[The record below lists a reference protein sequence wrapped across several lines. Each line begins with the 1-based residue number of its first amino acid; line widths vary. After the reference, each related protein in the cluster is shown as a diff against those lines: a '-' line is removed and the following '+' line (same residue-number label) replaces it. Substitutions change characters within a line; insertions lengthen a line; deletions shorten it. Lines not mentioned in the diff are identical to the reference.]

1 MLATRALTPVARLL
15 LALQALLV
23 LTGGAVRVTGSGLGC
38 PTWPECTSESYFP
51 VEGQAEGAFH
61 AWIEF
66 GNRLLTFALLFAAIA
81 MIAVVLR
88 AGRRDLR
95 LLALAQIAG
104 IFGQGILGGITVLT
118 KLNPISVASHF
129 ILSIILIAAAQSLL
143 TRIRFTKINQPAK
156 SNYLTF
162 HTALTFLVIV
172 AGTLVTGAG
181 PHAGDSETPRLDI
194 HVPLVAGI
202 HGYLVVALIL
212 LTLAGIYKK
221 FNNFADSTQRLLSI
235 FLGITLAQGVIGYAQ
250 YLLGVPEEL
259 VVLHLLGSS
268 ILWIAAWRV
277 RLTQFYIFHNENSSH
292 K

>member
-38 PTWPECTSESYFP
+38 PTWPECTSDSYFP

-81 MIAVVLR
+81 MVAVVLR

-104 IFGQGILGGITVLT
+104 IFGQGVLGGITVLT
-118 KLNPISVASHF
+118 NLNPISVASHF
-129 ILSIILIAAAQSLL
+129 ILSIILIAAAQTLL
-143 TRIRFTKINQPAK
+143 TRTRSVKVVNPKK
-156 SNYLTF
+156 SNYLTL
-162 HTALTFLVIV
+162 HTVLTFIVIV

-181 PHAGDSETPRLDI
+181 PHAGDSETPRLDVAVEI
-194 HVPLVAGI
+194 VAGI

-212 LTLAGIYKK
+212 LTLIGIYKR
-221 FNNFADSTQRLLSI
+221 FNNFANSTQRLLSI

-250 YLLGVPEEL
+250 YLLGVPEGL
-259 VVLHLLGSS
+259 VILHLLGSS

-277 RLTQFYIFHNENSSH
+277 RLTQFYTFE
-292 K
+292 KAE

>member
-88 AGRRDLR
+88 TGRRDLR
-95 LLALAQIAG
+95 LLALGQIAG

-129 ILSIILIAAAQSLL
+129 ILSIILIAAAQSLV
-143 TRIRFTKINQPAK
+143 TRTHSAK
-156 SNYLTF
+156 VALPQRSNYLTA
-162 HTALTFLVIV
+162 HTLLTFIVIV

-194 HVPLVAGI
+194 AVELVAGI
-202 HGYLVVALIL
+202 HGYLVVVLIL
-212 LTLAGIYKK
+212 LTLAGIYKR
-221 FNNFADSTQRLLSI
+221 FSNFADNTQRLLAI
-235 FLGITLAQGVIGYAQ
+235 FLAITLAQGVIGYAQ
-250 YLLGVPEEL
+250 YLLGVPEGL
-259 VVLHLLGSS
+259 VILHLLGSS

-277 RLTQFYIFHNENSSH
+277 RLTQFYSFE
-292 K
+292 KAE

>member
-81 MIAVVLR
+81 MVAVVLR

-95 LLALAQIAG
+95 LLALGQIAG

-143 TRIRFTKINQPAK
+143 TRTRASKLPHPEK
-156 SNYLTF
+156 SRYLTA
-162 HTALTFLVIV
+162 HTLLTFIVIV

-194 HVPLVAGI
+194 AVEIVAGI
-202 HGYLVVALIL
+202 HGYLVVVLIL
-212 LTLAGIYKK
+212 LTLAGIYKR
-221 FNNFADSTQRLLSI
+221 FANFADNTQRLLAI
-235 FLGITLAQGVIGYAQ
+235 FLAITLAQGVIGYAQ
-250 YLLGVPEEL
+250 YLLGVPEGL
-259 VVLHLLGSS
+259 VILHLLGSS

-277 RLTQFYIFHNENSSH
+277 RLTQFYTFE
-292 K
+292 KAE

>member
-38 PTWPECTSESYFP
+38 PTWPECTSDSYFP

-143 TRIRFTKINQPAK
+143 TRTRFAKIDKPAK
-156 SNYLTF
+156 SHYLTL
-162 HTALTFLVIV
+162 HTTLTFVVIV

-221 FNNFADSTQRLLSI
+221 FSNFAESTQRLLAV

-277 RLTQFYIFHNENSSH
+277 RLTQFYIFPSNVVSH

>member
-38 PTWPECTSESYFP
+38 PTWPECTTDSYFP

-88 AGRRDLR
+88 TGRRDLR
-95 LLALAQIAG
+95 LLALGQIAG
-104 IFGQGILGGITVLT
+104 IFGQGVLGGITVLT

-143 TRIRFTKINQPAK
+143 TRTHSTRVANPER
-156 SNYLTF
+156 SHYLTG
-162 HTALTFLVIV
+162 HTLLTFIVIV

-181 PHAGDSETPRLDI
+181 PHAGDSETPRLNI
-194 HVPLVAGI
+194 AVELVAGI
-202 HGYLVVALIL
+202 HGYLVLVLIL
-212 LTLAGIYKK
+212 LTLAGIYKRLS
-221 FNNFADSTQRLLSI
+221 NFADNTQRLLAI

-250 YLLGVPEEL
+250 YLLGVPEGL
-259 VVLHLLGSS
+259 VILHLLGSS

-277 RLTQFYIFHNENSSH
+277 RLTQFYILET

>member
-1 MLATRALTPVARLL
+1 MLATKALTPVARLL

-38 PTWPECTSESYFP
+38 PTWPECTADSYFP

-95 LLALAQIAG
+95 LLALGQIAG

-129 ILSIILIAAAQSLL
+129 VLSIILIAAAQSLL
-143 TRIRFTKINQPAK
+143 TRTRATKLLHPAK
-156 SNYLTF
+156 SNYLTA
-162 HTALTFLVIV
+162 HTILTFIVIV

-194 HVPLVAGI
+194 AVELVAGI
-202 HGYLVVALIL
+202 HGYLVVVLIL
-212 LTLAGIYKK
+212 LTLLGIYKR
-221 FNNFADSTQRLLSI
+221 FNNFANGTQRLLAV
-235 FLGITLAQGVIGYAQ
+235 FLGITLVQGVIGYAQ
-250 YLLGVPEEL
+250 YLLGVPEGL
-259 VVLHLLGSS
+259 VILHLLGSS
-268 ILWIAAWRV
+268 ILWISAWRV
-277 RLTQFYIFHNENSSH
+277 RLTQFYTFEQE

>member
-38 PTWPECTSESYFP
+38 PTWPECTSDSYFP

-81 MIAVVLR
+81 MVAVVLR

-104 IFGQGILGGITVLT
+104 IFGQGVLGGITVLT
-118 KLNPISVASHF
+118 NLNPISVASHF
-129 ILSIILIAAAQSLL
+129 ILSIILIAAAQTLL
-143 TRIRFTKINQPAK
+143 TRTRSVKVVNPKK
-156 SNYLTF
+156 SNYLTL
-162 HTALTFLVIV
+162 HTVLTFIVIV

-181 PHAGDSETPRLDI
+181 PHAGDSETPRLDVAVEI
-194 HVPLVAGI
+194 VAGI

-212 LTLAGIYKK
+212 LTLIGIYKR
-221 FNNFADSTQRLLSI
+221 FNNFANSTQRLLSI

-250 YLLGVPEEL
+250 YLLGVPEGL
-259 VVLHLLGSS
+259 VILHLLGSS

-277 RLTQFYIFHNENSSH
+277 RLSQFYTFDKAE
-292 K
+292 

>member
-1 MLATRALTPVARLL
+1 MSATRLVTPVARLL

-38 PTWPECTSESYFP
+38 PTWPECTADSYTP
-51 VEGQAEGAFH
+51 VAGQAEGALH

-66 GNRLLTFALLFAAIA
+66 GNRLLTFLLFFAAVA
-81 MIAVVLR
+81 MVIVVIR

-95 LLALAQIAG
+95 LLALSQIAG
-104 IFGQGILGGITVLT
+104 IFGQAILGGITVLT
-118 KLNPISVASHF
+118 KLNPFSVASHF
-129 ILSIILIAAAQSLL
+129 ILSIILIAAAHSLL
-143 TRIRFTKINQPAK
+143 IRSESERIAEPKR
-156 SNYLTF
+156 SRYLTI
-162 HTALTFLVIV
+162 HTLLTFIVIA

-194 HVPLVAGI
+194 PVATVAAI

-212 LTLAGIYKK
+212 LTITGIYKR
-221 FNNFADSTQRLLSI
+221 FNNFANDTQRYLTIMLTIS
-235 FLGITLAQGVIGYAQ
+235 LAQGVIGYAQ
-250 YLLGVPEEL
+250 YLLGVPEGL
-259 VVLHLLGSS
+259 VAAHLLGSA

-277 RLTQFYIFHNENSSH
+277 RLTQFYTLN

>member
-51 VEGQAEGAFH
+51 VEGQAEGAFR

-88 AGRRDLR
+88 TGRRDLR
-95 LLALAQIAG
+95 LLALGQIAG

-129 ILSIILIAAAQSLL
+129 ILSIILIAAAQSLV
-143 TRIRFTKINQPAK
+143 TRTHSAK
-156 SNYLTF
+156 VALPQRSNYLTA
-162 HTALTFLVIV
+162 HTLLTFIVIV

-194 HVPLVAGI
+194 AVELVAGI
-202 HGYLVVALIL
+202 HGYLVVVLIL
-212 LTLAGIYKK
+212 LTLAGIYKR
-221 FNNFADSTQRLLSI
+221 FSNFADNTQRLLAI
-235 FLGITLAQGVIGYAQ
+235 FLAITLAQGVIGYAQ
-250 YLLGVPEEL
+250 YLLGVPEGL
-259 VVLHLLGSS
+259 VILHLLGSS

-277 RLTQFYIFHNENSSH
+277 RLTQFYTFE
-292 K
+292 KAE

>member
-38 PTWPECTSESYFP
+38 PTWPECTSDSYFP

-143 TRIRFTKINQPAK
+143 TRTRQTKITQPAK
-156 SNYLTF
+156 SRFLSA

-212 LTLAGIYKK
+212 LTLIGIYKR
-221 FNNFADSTQRLLSI
+221 FNNFANSTQRLLAI

-277 RLTQFYIFHNENSSH
+277 RLTQFYIFPH

>member
-1 MLATRALTPVARLL
+1 MLATRVLTPVARLL

-38 PTWPECTSESYFP
+38 PTWPECTADSYFP

-104 IFGQGILGGITVLT
+104 IFGQGVLGGITVLT

-129 ILSIILIAAAQSLL
+129 ILSIILIAAAQSLV
-143 TRIRFTKINQPAK
+143 TRTRLTKINQPTK
-156 SNYLTF
+156 SNFLTA

-212 LTLAGIYKK
+212 LTLIGIYKR
-221 FNNFADSTQRLLSI
+221 FNHFADSTQRLLAI
-235 FLGITLAQGVIGYAQ
+235 FLAITLAQGVIGYAQ

-277 RLTQFYIFHNENSSH
+277 RLTQFYIFPH

>member
-38 PTWPECTSESYFP
+38 PTWPECTAESYFP

-81 MIAVVLR
+81 MVAVVLR

-95 LLALAQIAG
+95 LLALGQIAG

-118 KLNPISVASHF
+118 KLNPVSVASHF

-143 TRIRFTKINQPAK
+143 TRTRSVKVANPQQ
-156 SNYLTF
+156 SHYLTA
-162 HTALTFLVIV
+162 HTFLTFIVIA

-181 PHAGDSETPRLDI
+181 PHAGDSETPRLSI
-194 HVPLVAGI
+194 AVELVAGI
-202 HGYLVVALIL
+202 HGYLVVLLIL
-212 LTLAGIYKK
+212 LTLAGIYKRFK
-221 FNNFADSTQRLLSI
+221 NFADTTQRLLAI

-250 YLLGVPEEL
+250 YLLGVPEGL
-259 VVLHLLGSS
+259 VILHLLGSS

-277 RLTQFYIFHNENSSH
+277 RLTQFYTFE
-292 K
+292 KVE

>member
-1 MLATRALTPVARLL
+1 MSATRALAPVARLL

-38 PTWPECTSESYFP
+38 PTWPECTTDSYFP

-81 MIAVVLR
+81 MVAVVLR
-88 AGRRDLR
+88 SGRRDLR
-95 LLALAQIAG
+95 LLAASQIAG
-104 IFGQGILGGITVLT
+104 IFGQGVLGGITVLT
-118 KLNPISVASHF
+118 NLNPISVASHF

-143 TRIRFTKINQPAK
+143 TRTRAEQIDNPKR
-156 SNYLTF
+156 SHYLTF
-162 HTALTFLVIV
+162 HTFLTFIVIA

-181 PHAGDSETPRLDI
+181 PHAGDSESPRLDI
-194 HVPLVAGI
+194 AVELVAGI
-202 HGYLVVALIL
+202 HGYLVVLLIL
-212 LTLAGIYKK
+212 LTIAGIYKR
-221 FNNFADSTQRLLSI
+221 FDNFADNTQKLLSI
-235 FLGITLAQGVIGYAQ
+235 FLAITLAQGVVGYAQ
-250 YLLGVPEEL
+250 YLLGVPEGL
-259 VVLHLLGSS
+259 VILHLLGSS

-277 RLTQFYIFHNENSSH
+277 RLTQFYIFNT

>member
-81 MIAVVLR
+81 MVAVVLR

-95 LLALAQIAG
+95 LLALGQIAG

-143 TRIRFTKINQPAK
+143 TRTRASKLPHPAQ
-156 SNYLTF
+156 SPYLTA
-162 HTALTFLVIV
+162 HTLLTFIVIV
-172 AGTLVTGAG
+172 AGTLVTGSG

-194 HVPLVAGI
+194 AVELVAGI
-202 HGYLVVALIL
+202 HGYLVVVLIL
-212 LTLAGIYKK
+212 LTLAGIYKR
-221 FNNFADSTQRLLSI
+221 FANFADNTQRLLAI
-235 FLGITLAQGVIGYAQ
+235 FLAITLAQGVIGYAQ
-250 YLLGVPEEL
+250 YLLGVPEGL
-259 VVLHLLGSS
+259 VILHLLGSS

-277 RLTQFYIFHNENSSH
+277 RLTQFYTFE
-292 K
+292 KAE

>member
-38 PTWPECTSESYFP
+38 PTWPECTSDSYFP

-81 MIAVVLR
+81 MVAVVLR

-95 LLALAQIAG
+95 LLALSQIAG

-143 TRIRFTKINQPAK
+143 TRTRATKLTNPQRSK
-156 SNYLTF
+156 FLTTHTLLTF
-162 HTALTFLVIV
+162 IVIV

-194 HVPLVAGI
+194 AVELVAGI
-202 HGYLVVALIL
+202 HGYLVVLLIL
-212 LTLAGIYKK
+212 LTLAGIYKRFK
-221 FNNFADSTQRLLSI
+221 NFADTTQRLLAI
-235 FLGITLAQGVIGYAQ
+235 FLAITLVQGVIGYAQ
-250 YLLGVPEEL
+250 YLLGVPEGL
-259 VVLHLLGSS
+259 VILHLLGSS
-268 ILWIAAWRV
+268 ILWISAWRV
-277 RLTQFYIFHNENSSH
+277 RLTQFYTFE
-292 K
+292 KAE

>member
-38 PTWPECTSESYFP
+38 PTWPECTTDSYFP
-51 VEGQAEGAFH
+51 VEGQAEGALH

-81 MIAVVLR
+81 MVAVVLR
-88 AGRRDLR
+88 SGRRDLR
-95 LLALAQIAG
+95 LLALSQIAG

-143 TRIRFTKINQPAK
+143 TRTRLSKINQPAR
-156 SNYLTF
+156 SPFLSI
-162 HTALTFLVIV
+162 HTALTFIVIV
-172 AGTLVTGAG
+172 AGTFVTGAG
-181 PHAGDSETPRLDI
+181 PHAGDSDTPRLDI

-202 HGYLVVALIL
+202 HGYLVVVLIL
-212 LTLAGIYKK
+212 LTLLGIYKRLK
-221 FNNFADSTQRLLSI
+221 NFADSTQRLLAI

-277 RLTQFYIFHNENSSH
+277 RLTQFYIFPN